1 MKRKVKAGVLG
12 GAIATLFVLTV
23 SWLTGSQAPPGFEGA
38 LATVVGGGLAWF
50 VPELADDP
58 PAE

>member
-12 GAIATLFVLTV
+12 GAIATLFV
-23 SWLTGSQAPPGFEGA
+23 